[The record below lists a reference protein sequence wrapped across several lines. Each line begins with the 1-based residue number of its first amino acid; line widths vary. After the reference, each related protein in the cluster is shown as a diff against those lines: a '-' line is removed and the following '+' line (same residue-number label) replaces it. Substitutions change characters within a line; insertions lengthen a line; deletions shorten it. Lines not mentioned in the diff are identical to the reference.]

1 MPLSVG
7 DDAVAEFIN
16 DLGVNNVTH
25 VLGSDSL
32 WGEYGATG
40 TPSWMTITADG
51 QTQSGSGAFP
61 DSVID
66 GSWTS

>member
-1 MPLSVG
+1 MPLSEG
-7 DDAVAEFIN
+7 DEAVSEFITG
-16 DLGVNNVTH
+16 LGVNNITH
-25 VLGSDSL
+25 VLGTDSM
-32 WGEYGATG
+32 WGQYGANG
-40 TPSWMTITADG
+40 VPSWMTITADG